1 MAEEHGGG
9 GGSPYTFLFLLV
21 GVMVAAVVFKAVHTG
36 IPLTT
41 ALMGTTANSA
51 AVTSAPAVTETAPTS
66 AVYTPPR
73 RKRAALLPQDHWT
86 TITLDQ
92 DGRVMSIVHY

>member
-1 MAEEHGGG
+1 MADEHAGGG
-9 GGSPYTFLFLLV
+9 GNKYTFLFLLV
-21 GVMVAAVVFKAVHTG
+21 GAMIAALVFKALHTG

-41 ALMGTTANSA
+41 AIVGTTTNTAV
-51 AVTSAPAVTETAPTS
+51 VTSAPAVTETTPAPS
-66 AVYTPPR
+66 VYTPPP
-73 RKRAALLPQDHWT
+73 RKRAVRPPQDHWT